1 MLQINASIVVFH
13 NNHDQL
19 KKAINSILTSDFLM
33 RLYLVDNSSNK
44 EYEQFSA
51 MDKRIVYISNGVNY
65 GYGKAH
71 NIAIRRTMS
80 DNIPYHIV
88 LNPDVYFKKGTI
100 EKIYLFMEDNQD
112 VGLVMPKVLYPDG
125 SLQYLCKLIPTPF
138 DLFGRRFL
146 RTGFLKRIIKDN
158 DNRFELRFTGYD
170 RLMNVP
176 YLSGCFMFLRISALK
191 EIGAFDERF
200 FMYPEDI
207 DLTRRIHEKYKTIY
221 YPEVSII
228 HDHARESYYNIKMLR
243 IHIINMIRYFN
254 KWGWIIDKKRKTYNQ
269 RLLEELGYYKS

>member
-1 MLQINASIVVFH
+1 MLQTNASIVVFH

-19 KKAINSILTSDFLM
+19 RKAINSILTSDVLM
-33 RLYLVDNSSNK
+33 HLYLVDNSSYK
-44 EYEQFSA
+44 EYEQYSA
-51 MDKRIVYISNGVNY
+51 MDERIIYISNGVNY

-71 NIAIRRTMS
+71 NIAIRHTIS

-100 EKIYLFMEDNQD
+100 EKIYQFMEDNRD
-112 VGLVMPKVLYPDG
+112 VGLVMPKILYPDG

-146 RTGFLKRIIKDN
+146 RTGVLERIIKDN
-158 DNRFELRFTGYD
+158 NNRFELKFTGYD
-170 RLMNVP
+170 RIMNVP
-176 YLSGCFMFLRISALK
+176 FLSGCFMFLRTSALK

-200 FMYPEDI
+200 FMYGEDI

-221 YPEVSII
+221 YPEVFIN
-228 HDHARESYYNIKMLR
+228 HDHARESYHSAKMLR
-243 IHIINMIRYFN
+243 IHIINIIRYFN
-254 KWGWIIDKKRKTYNQ
+254 KWGWIIDKKRKMYNE
-269 RLLEELGYYKS
+269 RLLEELGYHKA

>member
-1 MLQINASIVVFH
+1 
-13 NNHDQL
+13 
-19 KKAINSILTSDFLM
+19 
-33 RLYLVDNSSNK
+33 LYLVDNSPYK
-44 EYEQFSA
+44 EYEQYSA
-51 MDKRIVYISNGVNY
+51 MDERIVYISNGVNH

-176 YLSGCFMFLRISALK
+176 FLSGCFMFLRTSALK

-254 KWGWIIDKKRKTYNQ
+254 KWGWIIDKKRKMYNE
-269 RLLEELGYYKS
+269 RLLEELGYHKA